1 MASPMLRGFLKIVVL
16 KALGESPKSGYAL
29 MKFVEERVGVK
40 PSPGS
45 IYPLL
50 DQLRK
55 GGLVTAKGVGRIT
68 EYKLTADGKQR
79 LKLIEE
85 KRGECLTNLIE
96 GMKML
101 SALTGEDM
109 SFPIAMVERA
119 RKGEMP
125 FKEINPEWDSV
136 RGTLFALMQRG
147 TLHEKAPRIK
157 KILAETSKE
166 LKAA

>member
-1 MASPMLRGFLKIVVL
+1 MLRGFLKVVVL

-29 MKFVEERVGVK
+29 MKFIEQKMGAK

-45 IYPLL
+45 VYPLL
-50 DQLRK
+50 DQLK
-55 GGLVTAKGVGRIT
+55 KDSLIHAKSVGRST
-68 EYKLTADGKQR
+68 EYNLTAEGKQK
-79 LKLIEE
+79 LKFMEE
-85 KRGECLTNLIE
+85 KRGECLGNLIE

-101 SALTGEDM
+101 SAITGEDM
-109 SFPIAMVERA
+109 SFPIAMIERA

-125 FKEINPEWDSV
+125 FKEINPEWDSL
-136 RGTLFALMQRG
+136 RNALFTMMQKG
-147 TLHEKAPRIK
+147 VLHEKSSRIR